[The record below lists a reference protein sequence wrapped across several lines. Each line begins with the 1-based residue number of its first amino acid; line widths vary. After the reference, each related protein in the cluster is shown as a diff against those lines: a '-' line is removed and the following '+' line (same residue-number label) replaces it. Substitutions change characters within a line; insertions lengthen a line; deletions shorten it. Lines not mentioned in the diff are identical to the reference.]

1 MADRASRRRREF
13 RELDYKFYLES
24 PTNQQFLLLEDSEA
38 EALRKKVNFSF
49 WEKPDANHT
58 AVRFATSWAT
68 TGEMLEKLRDILRNI
83 KNDKK

>member
-1 MADRASRRRREF
+1 MKEIF

-38 EALRKKVNFSF
+38 EALRKEGEFQLLGEAGCKTIRRYGL
-49 WEKPDANHT
+49 PPAGPP
-58 AVRFATSWAT
+58 
-68 TGEMLEKLRDILRNI
+68 TGEMLEKLGDILRNI